1 MNYESNE
8 PENFRSPTEKKSVLV
23 GVRREQVLGNDP
35 LDPLSMLARQS
46 NGTEDVPA
54 IPSYSNTEPSKSS
67 SSSKYSQPMDHPFPL
82 SQPVGVN
89 TLYDSLRQPTDKI
102 EQMAEAFIRSCRSP

>member
-23 GVRREQVLGNDP
+23 GVRREQVIGNDP
-35 LDPLSMLARQS
+35 LLDPLSMLARQS

-54 IPSYSNTEPSKSS
+54 IPSYSNTEPLKSS
-67 SSSKYSQPMDHPFPL
+67 SSSKYAAS
-82 SQPVGVN
+82 
-89 TLYDSLRQPTDKI
+89 
-102 EQMAEAFIRSCRSP
+102 